1 MQDQKEFLNCAIIME
16 EFQKLPSMGDNV
28 KGVSIVLLKASQV
41 QGSSVVSNKVNQTSG
56 RGIWSGELASA
67 PKGAKPT
74 WKMPAFLWFI
84 VACLLCWGQDCVP
97 GLCIQCLLMLICQ
110 KGKGTSFWVKCA
122 VDSLHCGQTRGTFK
136 WTVKNGQCCHSE
148 LCGGHKCNHTTH
160 ELWQSV
166 VPIVGQVQCSKLI
179 LVWCY

>member
-56 RGIWSGELASA
+56 RGIWSVELASA

-74 WKMPAFLWFI
+74 
-84 VACLLCWGQDCVP
+84 
-97 GLCIQCLLMLICQ
+97 
-110 KGKGTSFWVKCA
+110 
-122 VDSLHCGQTRGTFK
+122 
-136 WTVKNGQCCHSE
+136 
-148 LCGGHKCNHTTH
+148 
-160 ELWQSV
+160 
-166 VPIVGQVQCSKLI
+166 
-179 LVWCY
+179 